1 MLRKIGQGAAWLFGE
16 EPTQGFNTGSSD
28 SFSSLS
34 RVPRLFDILPYESYD
49 EADGLFFN
57 RETTG
62 FVLRGEPIVGASRT
76 DQEQLSDFF
85 RQAENL
91 PEGSSLQFLLYA
103 SPKIDTQMSY
113 WSGHRKEFM
122 QKLTD
127 KRAEFLKEKT
137 FTTSDGLLIRDYR
150 VIISFTYPDR
160 MTGHMERHKVM
171 QVRDILKGF
180 LGQIGMFTEDM
191 DAAGLIREVG
201 SILNFD
207 EGTQFTSRAYD
218 PLNSLNRQ
226 ILNKETGW
234 EIQKDKV
241 LISDSGY
248 VMKSFV
254 PKEKPH
260 YWALG
265 HMDKFL
271 GDLFKPQLKISSPFL
286 IHYGLYVMPGQG
298 TEKSKAL
305 SKRESLENT
314 LKNRMTKWVPGVE
327 EEHEEF
333 SEVVEQLQLGERVIK
348 AGLSCSIFCKDD
360 KLPEIERQVA
370 SIWRHAGWVIQPA
383 TYDHMSM
390 LMASMPMMWTL
401 GRVKSSFG
409 QISKVLGQNDQIVGA
424 ATVLENLGRIDK
436 TITREAQNL
445 LPIVA
450 EWKGQ
455 VSPGMPLVG
464 RRGQLFFWNP
474 FDGMFLPG
482 RELPSRTSNYNV
494 CISGKSG
501 SGKSFFCNEM
511 IVNTLSVGGKAF
523 VLDKGNSFKNMC
535 QIMGGHHIDFSS
547 HTNHSLNPFTHIPVE
562 EDKDSV
568 EVRSEQLNII
578 VQVLKTMVMP
588 TRDPNEVQ
596 TSYLEE
602 AVKHVWDKFKADSN
616 VDEVYK
622 WLLNHEDSRAKD
634 LSRMLMKFAGD
645 GQYANFFN
653 RPATVNLNH
662 DFVVIETQNLMNHE
676 DLRAVLVQMMIV
688 QVCQR
693 MVNSDRRS
701 PFLVLIDEAWELIQ
715 GTASGK
721 FISAFVRTARKYRAS
736 LTLATQNLSDYFR
749 EESPGAT
756 AAFENSDWKCIF
768 KQESLN
774 LLEKLGRTEEDH
786 KIAKRV
792 VETLLPAS
800 TFSEMALFGQEVRG
814 VVGRLFCDPF
824 SQLLYSTKAQDFA
837 DISRYRDSGLDV
849 DEAINAVLRD
859 RTNPKPTNVIN
870 LSRAA

>member
-1 MLRKIGQGAAWLFGE
+1 VLKMLGQGAARIFGE
-16 EPTQGFNTGSSD
+16 DPAQGFNTGSAEA
-28 SFSSLS
+28 FSNLS
-34 RVPRLFDILPYESYD
+34 RVPRLFDVLPYESYD

-62 FVLRGEPIVGASRT
+62 FVLIGSPVVGASLA

-85 RQAENL
+85 RQSENL
-91 PEGSSLQFLLYA
+91 PEGSSLQFLLYG
-103 SPKIDTQMSY
+103 SPKIDQKLNE
-113 WSGHRKEFM
+113 WSIHRKEIM
-122 QKLTD
+122 QQLTQQ
-127 KRAEFLKEKT
+127 RVEFLTGKT
-137 FTTSDGLLIRDYR
+137 FNTPDGHLIRDYR
-150 VIISFTYPDR
+150 LIISFTYPELLTD
-160 MTGHMERHKVM
+160 HIERHKVV
-171 QVRDILKGF
+171 QIRDILKGF
-180 LGQIGMFTEDM
+180 LQQIGLFTENL
-191 DAAGLIREVG
+191 DANGLIREVG
-201 SILNFD
+201 SILNFSED
-207 EGTQFTSRAYD
+207 TLYTSRTYD

-234 EIQKDKV
+234 EIQKDQV
-241 LISDSGY
+241 LISNSGY
-248 VMKSFV
+248 AMKSYV
-254 PKEKPH
+254 PKEKPR

-265 HMDKFL
+265 NMDKFL
-271 GDLFKPQLKISSPFL
+271 GDILKPQLKISCPFL
-286 IHYGLYVMPGQG
+286 IHYGLYVMPRQSG
-298 TEKSKAL
+298 EKSKAF

-327 EEHEEF
+327 EEHKEF
-333 SEVVEQLQLGERVIK
+333 TEVTAQLQLGERIIQ
-348 AGLSCSIFCKDD
+348 AGLSCSIFCKQE
-360 KLPEIERQVA
+360 KLQEMERQVA

-383 TYDHMSM
+383 TYDHFSM

-401 GRVKSSFG
+401 GKTRKMFG
-409 QISKVLGQNDQIVGA
+409 MKDEIVGA
-424 ATVLENLGRIDK
+424 ATVLESLGRIDK

-445 LPIVA
+445 LPILA
-450 EWKGQ
+450 EWTGQ
-455 VSPGMPLVG
+455 IAPGMPLVG
-464 RRGQLFFWNP
+464 RRGQFFFWNP

-482 RELPSRTSNYNV
+482 RELASHTSNYNV

-535 QIMGGHHIDFSS
+535 HIMGGHHIDFSAN
-547 HTNHSLNPFTHIPVE
+547 TNHSLNPFTHIPE
-562 EDKDSV
+562 GEDKESI
-568 EVRSEQLNII
+568 EVRSEQLNIL

-588 TRDPNEVQ
+588 NRDPDEVQ

-602 AVKHVWDKFKADSN
+602 AVSHVWEKSKSESN
-616 VDEVYK
+616 IDDIYK
-622 WLLNHEDSRAKD
+622 WLFNHEDSRAKD
-634 LSRMLMKFAGD
+634 LSRMLMKFAGN

-693 MVNSDRRS
+693 MVNSDRKC

-774 LLEKLGRTEEDH
+774 LVEKLGKTEEDH
-786 KIAKRV
+786 TIAKQIV
-792 VETLLPAS
+792 GTLLPAS
-800 TFSEMALFGQEVRG
+800 TFSEMALFGQDVKG

-837 DISRYRDSGLDV
+837 EISKYRDSGLDV
-849 DEAINAVLRD
+849 EEAINAVLLD
-859 RTNPKPTNVIN
+859 RTRGIPSNVLN
-870 LSRAA
+870 LSRAP